1 MNELTV
7 LKAIEKRRSIQRF
20 KPDLLP
26 DTLLNALVDAAA
38 EAPSYGNFQPWRVVL
53 VMSES
58 QKEKLSAVTQ
68 HSPLVQEAPVIFVF
82 TVSLQSWKLML
93 PQILE
98 TGQATG
104 AWSQTIVD
112 KIKSES
118 LAFEKQSEMRKREIA
133 MKDAMVAATH
143 VALTAESFGL
153 GSCFLSDW
161 EEAGV
166 KKVIGAEGRDDIAIA
181 TLLSV
186 GYAAELSKHP
196 GRLPRKQLFF
206 VDDLKTSYHFHP
218 QNLRSPREKALDLVH
233 LPRLID
239 KVRLAI
245 KNHLPGYNFLSVGFD
260 RFLLDLLEI
269 DPEGFVEIVKKTSHD
284 EEIYEWLKKK
294 AKHLSDE
301 EKEAFNQ
308 RLLSIGPSDAA
319 RMSRFRYL
327 LDSTDPARNDV
338 KNFMELIDLME
349 GRI

>member
-58 QKEKLSAVTQ
+58 QKRSLSRVIHHQ
-68 HSPLVQEAPVIFVF
+68 SQIQEAPVTFIFA
-82 TVSLQSWKLML
+82 VSLQGGEFML
-93 PQILE
+93 SQILE
-98 TGQATG
+98 TANATG
-104 AWSQTIVD
+104 AWSQAMVE
-112 KIKSES
+112 KVKSEV
-118 LAFEKQSEMRKREIA
+118 AMFRKQPEARKRELA
-133 MKDAMVAATH
+133 MKDVMVAATH

-153 GSCFLSDW
+153 GSCFLNDW
-161 EEAGV
+161 DENGV
-166 KKVIGAEGRDDIAIA
+166 KKVIAAESRDDIAIA
-181 TLLSV
+181 ALLSV
-186 GYAAELSKHP
+186 GYAVETCKHP

-206 VDDLKTSYHFHP
+206 VDDLKTHYQFHP
-218 QNLRSPREKALDLVH
+218 RHLRSPREKALGLVH

-260 RFLLDLLEI
+260 RFLLDLLKV